1 MSNALAISAVSA
13 VLQYWLSQVFGNS
26 PALSSVIVS
35 AKAPDILQTEI
46 QAAGPQ
52 MRLNVFLHQ
61 VTHNAAWRNAELPSL
76 AADGSTQLSSP
87 PLALD
92 LHYLMTAYG
101 TEDWEAEALLGYAI
115 LMLHDNPVLA
125 RSDIATA
132 LQNLPP
138 AEPLATALTTTG
150 LADQIEM
157 LKVVPEALGRE
168 EMAWIWSALKSDYR
182 PTYFFLVS
190 VVLIKSPAMT
200 LSALPVLQRNISA
213 QPGLVT
219 GLPTLTAVMPPN
231 GQPAAQLGDTVT
243 VSGAA
248 LASPSSVQLTN
259 ARLGI
264 SQVLPATAGSSEAS
278 IQFTVPNP
286 ALPPPQ
292 PDPADLPAGMY
303 SLSATFPVAGQ
314 ATVSN
319 SLPMSISATID
330 ASWAPGTLTQGSNVT
345 VSVPCVPYLR
355 PGQEVSLLVGGQ
367 QAPAD
372 PFTTPT
378 RSPSFTFATL
388 RPTGGSA
395 VPVRLRVDGVD
406 SPILDLT
413 SATASFTGPAVTV
426 A

>member
-1 MSNALAISAVSA
+1 
-13 VLQYWLSQVFGNS
+13 
-26 PALSSVIVS
+26 
-35 AKAPDILQTEI
+35 
-46 QAAGPQ
+46 
-52 MRLNVFLHQ
+52 
-61 VTHNAAWRNAELPSL
+61 
-76 AADGSTQLSSP
+76 
-87 PLALD
+87 
-92 LHYLMTAYG
+92 MTAYG
-101 TEDWEAEALLGYAI
+101 TEDWEAEALLGYAV

-125 RSDIATA
+125 RADIATA

-138 AEPLATALTTTG
+138 AQSLSTALTTTG

-157 LKVVPEALGRE
+157 LKVTPETLGRE
-168 EMAWIWSALKSDYR
+168 ELAWIWTALKADYR
-182 PTYFFLVS
+182 PSYPFMVSLVI
-190 VVLIKSPAMT
+190 IKSPATT
-200 LSALPVLQRNISA
+200 LSALPVLQRQISVL
-213 QPGLVT
+213 PGLAT
-219 GLPTLTAVMPPN
+219 GLPTLTAVIPPS

-248 LASPSSVQLTN
+248 LAGSTSVLLTN

-264 SQVLPATAGSSEAS
+264 SQTLPATAGSSEAS

-292 PDPADLPAGMY
+292 PDPTDLPAGMY
-303 SLSATFPVAGQ
+303 SLSATFSVAGQ
-314 ATVSN
+314 NTVSN

-330 ASWAPGTLTQGSNVT
+330 ATWAPGTLTGGSKVA

-355 PGQEVSLLVGGQ
+355 PGQEVSLLIGGQ

-388 RPTGGSA
+388 QSTDGSA

-406 SPILDLT
+406 SPILNLT